1 MVLSRKRARDPEGRM
16 SLGSHFK
23 EFRNRLVIAAVAVVA
38 CSVVGWIYYQDIIG
52 VILEP
57 ISDFRN
63 NNGEPVVLANLA
75 QTITQP
81 FALQLRVSIFVGVV
95 ISSPIWIWQIWAFM
109 LPGLKKRERRLA
121 IWFFAASV
129 PLFFTGAAL
138 ASWALPRTAAILLSF
153 LPPEAGGVLDAVS
166 WLNFVLYF
174 VVAFGIAF
182 LLPVFMVGLNSL
194 GLFPVKAMRS
204 GWRFALLGILV
215 FSALATPDPELT
227 TMFALA
233 TPMFALYWLAVVVST
248 FNERRRRK
256 NEPDWTKTADD
267 EASAL

>member
-1 MVLSRKRARDPEGRM
+1 MVLSRKHARDPEGRM

-23 EFRNRLVIAAVAVVA
+23 EFRNRLVIAAIAVIF
-38 CSVVGWIYYQDIIG
+38 CSVVGWVYYEEIIE
-52 VILEP
+52 VILA
-57 ISDFRN
+57 
-63 NNGEPVVLANLA
+63 PVSEVEADGTPLIVPNFAS
-75 QTITQP
+75 TITQP

-95 ISSPIWIWQIWAFM
+95 LSSPIWIWQIWAFM

-121 IWFFAASV
+121 IWFFIASV
-129 PLFFTGAAL
+129 PLFFAGAAL
-138 ASWALPRTAAILLSF
+138 AAWALPRTAAILLSF
-153 LPPEAGGVLDAVS
+153 LPPNAGGVLEAVR

-194 GLFPVKAMRS
+194 GLFPVKAMRN
-204 GWRFALLGILV
+204 GWRFALLGILL

-233 TPMFALYWLAVVVST
+233 IPMFGLYWLAVLVAA

-256 NEPDWTKTADD
+256 KEPDWTQTPDD

>member
-1 MVLSRKRARDPEGRM
+1 MVLSRRRGRDPEGRM
-16 SLGSHFK
+16 SLSSHFK
-23 EFRNRLVIAAVAVVA
+23 EFRNRLIVAVLAIVVCA
-38 CSVVGWIYYQDIIG
+38 VVGWIYYEEIIK
-52 VILEP
+52 VILDP
-57 ISDFRN
+57 VSDVRTDAGDPLIIPNF
-63 NNGEPVVLANLA
+63 A

-81 FALQLRVSIFVGVV
+81 FGLQLRVSFFVGIVL
-95 ISSPIWIWQIWAFM
+95 SSPVWIWQIWAFM
-109 LPGLKKRERRLA
+109 LPGLRKRERRLA
-121 IWFFAASV
+121 IWFFVASV

-153 LPPEAGGVLDAVS
+153 LPPTAGGVLNAVD

-182 LLPVFMVGLNSL
+182 LLPVFMVGLNSI

-204 GWRFALLGILV
+204 GWRFALLGILI
-215 FSALATPDPELT
+215 FSAMATPDPELT

-233 TPMFALYWLAVVVST
+233 LPMFGLYWCAVGIAA

-256 NEPDWTKTADD
+256 NDPEWMSTADD
-267 EASAL
+267 EASPL

>member
-1 MVLSRKRARDPEGRM
+1 MVISRKRARDPEGRM

-23 EFRNRLVIAAVAVVA
+23 EFRNRLVIAALAVVLCA
-38 CSVVGWIYYQDIIG
+38 VVGWIYYNEIIKI
-52 VILEP
+52 ILDP
-57 ISDFRN
+57 VSDVKTDDGSALIVPNF
-63 NNGEPVVLANLA
+63 AS
-75 QTITQP
+75 TITQP
-81 FALQLRVSIFVGVV
+81 FALQLRISIFVGVV
-95 ISSPIWIWQIWAFM
+95 LSSPIWIWQIWAFM

-121 IWFFAASV
+121 IWFFVASV
-129 PLFFTGAAL
+129 PLFFIGAAL
-138 ASWALPRTAAILLSF
+138 AGWALPRTAAILLSF

>member
-23 EFRNRLVIAAVAVVA
+23 EFRNRLIVAALAVVVFA
-38 CSVVGWIYYQDIIG
+38 VVGWIYYIDIIDI
-52 VILEP
+52 IL
-57 ISDFRN
+57 D
-63 NNGEPVVLANLA
+63 PVSEVRVDGTPLIVPNFAS
-75 QTITQP
+75 TITQP

-95 ISSPIWIWQIWAFM
+95 LSSPIWLWQIWAFM

-121 IWFFAASV
+121 ILFFIASV
-129 PLFFTGAAL
+129 PLFFAGAAL
-138 ASWALPRTAAILLSF
+138 AAWALPRTAAVLLSF
-153 LPPEAGGVLDAVS
+153 VPPEAGGVLDAVG

-182 LLPVFMVGLNSL
+182 LLPVFMVGLNSV
-194 GLFPVKAMRS
+194 GLFPVRVMRS
-204 GWRFALLGILV
+204 GWRFALLGVLL
-215 FSALATPDPELT
+215 FAAMATPDPSVM

-233 TPMFALYWLAVVVST
+233 IPMFGLYWLAVLVAS

-256 NEPDWTKTADD
+256 REPDWTDTADD
-267 EASAL
+267 EASVL